1 MYSLLNMLAMKV
13 RMANADATGNRLN
26 ALEIWL
32 GYFLIAVR
40 TTIFLLELPTRLK
53 RYKNVKTKELFFI
66 PCSFFCFCYWR
77 ALS

>member
-1 MYSLLNMLAMKV
+1 MSRRFMYSLLNMLAMKV

-40 TTIFLLELPTRLK
+40 TTIFLLELPTR
-53 RYKNVKTKELFFI
+53 
-66 PCSFFCFCYWR
+66 
-77 ALS
+77 